1 MKMCRHRL
9 LYTRVCLK
17 QQLLLKL
24 KDALLLPKQNKIKIT
39 NEINKINKSVTP

>member
-1 MKMCRHRL
+1 L

-24 KDALLLPKQNKIKIT
+24 KDALLLPKQNKIKFS
-39 NEINKINKSVTP
+39 NENK